1 MQRLLSHPKLGDCLL
16 FATFTTVFAVIL
28 HG

>member
-1 MQRLLSHPKLGDCLL
+1 MQHLLSHPKLGDAAL
-16 FATFTTVFAVIL
+16 FAGFAAFFAVIV

>member
-1 MQRLLSHPKLGDCLL
+1 MQRLLSHPKLGDALL
-16 FATFTTVFAVIL
+16 FAAFATFFAVIL